1 MRGMQ
6 HTSQEILRDIFGYN
20 HFRGEQDAIVSH
32 VVAGGDA
39 LVLMPTGGGK
49 SLCYQIPALVRARRG
64 MGAAIVV
71 SPLIAL
77 MQDQVDALKQL
88 GVSAAFLNSSL
99 DSARAKEVEERW
111 FDGEL
116 ELLYVAPERLTTP
129 RFIAQMERAKV
140 SLFAI
145 DEAHCVSQWGHDFR
159 PEYRALSILH
169 QRFPGVPRIALTAT
183 ADARTRAEIIEQL
196 ELDGARQF
204 ISSFDRPNIF
214 YQVVAKN
221 NGQQQ
226 LLQFLSGYKNQAGIV
241 YRLSRKNVD
250 DTAAFLVGHGIRA
263 LPYHAGLDASVRAK
277 NQQTFLRE
285 EGVVMVATI
294 AFGMGI
300 DKPNVRFVAHMESPK
315 SMEGYYQETGRAGR
329 DGQPAV
335 GWLCYGLGDAVSLK
349 RMVEQGDATDQRK
362 AVEFGKIDA
371 LLRFCE
377 LSSCRRQAL
386 LRYFGETLATS
397 CGNCDNC
404 RTPPQTW
411 DATEPARMAL
421 SVVYR
426 TGQRF
431 GAGHL
436 IDILRGASTEKV
448 SQFQHDQLPTFGVG
462 KAYSV
467 VQWKSMFR
475 QLVASNLLL
484 PNEIEGQLFSG
495 LMLAESSRAVLKG
508 QQAVTMREEA
518 TPARAHSRSVRD
530 DLESGGGKI
539 RASNSGSRTV
549 ADMAGIAEEDAPIWQ
564 RLRETRMDIAR
575 AQGVPP
581 YVIFHDSTLREM
593 LAIKP
598 TTLAA
603 MAQISGVGSRKLAQ
617 YGTQFLEV
625 FQPK

>member
-6 HTSQEILRDIFGYN
+6 QTSNDILRDIFGYN
-20 HFRGEQDAIVSH
+20 RFRGEQEAIVSH
-32 VVAGGDA
+32 VIAGGDA

-99 DSARAKEVEERW
+99 DAATARAVEERW
-111 FDGEL
+111 FEGEL

-169 QRFPGVPRIALTAT
+169 ERFPSVPRIALTAT
-183 ADARTRAEIIEQL
+183 ADARTRAEIVEQL
-196 ELDGARQF
+196 ELDGAREF

-226 LLQFLSGYKNQAGIV
+226 LLQFLSAYKNQAGIV

-263 LPYHAGLDASVRAK
+263 LPYHAGLDGSVRAK
-277 NQQTFLRE
+277 NQQVFLRE

-349 RMVEQGDATDQRK
+349 RMVEQGEATDQRK

-371 LLRFCE
+371 LLQFCE
-377 LSSCRRQAL
+377 LASCRRQAL
-386 LRYFGETLATS
+386 LRYFGENLATP

-404 RTPPQTW
+404 REPPQTW

-431 GAGHL
+431 GATHL
-436 IDILRGASTEKV
+436 IDILRGAKSEKV
-448 SQFQHDQLPTFGVG
+448 AQFRHDQLPTFGVG
-462 KAYSV
+462 KAYSAT
-467 VQWKSMFR
+467 QWKSMFR
-475 QLVASNLLL
+475 QLVASGLLL
-484 PNEIEGQLFSG
+484 PNETEGQLYSG
-495 LMLAESSRAVLKG
+495 LMLAEGSRAVLKG
-508 QQAVTMREEA
+508 EQVVVMREEA
-518 TPARAHSRSVRD
+518 LPKNRGRTVRD
-530 DLESGGGKI
+530 NLADGEGKI
-539 RASNSGSRTV
+539 RASSSGSRMV
-549 ADMAGIAEEDAPIWQ
+549 ADMAGIPEEDGLIWQ

-575 AQGVPP
+575 QQGVPP
-581 YVIFHDSTLREM
+581 YVIFHDTTLREM

-603 MAQISGVGSRKLAQ
+603 MAQISGVGSRKLTQ
-617 YGTQFLEV
+617 YGAQFLAV
-625 FQPK
+625 FQPE

>member
-6 HTSQEILRDIFGYN
+6 ESSQTILRDIFGYN

-99 DSARAKEVEERW
+99 DAATARAVEERW

-169 QRFPGVPRIALTAT
+169 QRFPSVPRIALTAT
-183 ADARTRAEIIEQL
+183 ADARTRAEIVEQL
-196 ELDGARQF
+196 ELEGARQF

-226 LLQFLSGYKNQAGIV
+226 LLQFLSGYKSQAGIV

-277 NQQTFLRE
+277 NQQAFLRE

-335 GWLCYGLGDAVSLK
+335 GWLCFGLGDAVSLK

-371 LLRFCE
+371 LLQFCE
-377 LSSCRRQAL
+377 LASCRRQAL
-386 LRYFGETLATS
+386 LHYFGENLAAP

-404 RTPPQTW
+404 CTPPQTW

-431 GAGHL
+431 GATHL
-436 IDILRGASTEKV
+436 IDILRGVSTEKV
-448 SQFQHDQLPTFGVG
+448 IQFRHDQLPTFGVG
-462 KAYSV
+462 KVYSAM
-467 VQWKSMFR
+467 QWKSMFR
-475 QLVASNLLL
+475 QLVASGLLL
-484 PNEIEGQLFSG
+484 PNETEGQLFSG

-508 QQAVTMREEA
+508 EQAVVMRQEGL
-518 TPARAHSRSVRD
+518 PKGRSRSVRD
-530 DLESGGGKI
+530 ELESGSGKI
-539 RASNSGSRTV
+539 RASSSGSRTV

-617 YGTQFLEV
+617 YGTQFLDV
-625 FQPK
+625 FQQP